1 MGRRKKADKEEV
13 LIDLVETRDNAQ
25 SFFEKNQF
33 QVLGGIALLAL
44 LVGGLTA
51 YFMMYKA
58 PRDSKAMAAMYK
70 AEQQFQRDSF
80 ALALENPGGGFD
92 GFLDIIDKYNGSK
105 AANLARYYAGVS
117 YLNLGMYDT
126 SIEYLEG
133 FSPAGSVLPITRLG
147 AIGDAYSEKNDFDT
161 AMSYYKKA
169 VSTGS
174 NDLLT
179 PYYLKKLALLS
190 QKQGNAEDANK
201 YFLQIKEDFP
211 NTEEGSA
218 ADKYLARFGS

>member
-1 MGRRKKADKEEV
+1 MGRRKKANQEEV
-13 LIDLVETRDNAQ
+13 LIDLVETRDQAQ

-33 QVLGGIALLAL
+33 KVLGAIAIGALLIGAIA
-44 LVGGLTA
+44 A
-51 YFMMYKA
+51 YFMMYKT
-58 PRDSKAMAAMYK
+58 PRNAKAMAAMYK

-92 GFLDIIDKYNGSK
+92 GFLDIIDNYNGTK
-105 AANLARYYAGVS
+105 AANLSRYYAGVS

-126 SIEYLEG
+126 AIEYLED
-133 FSPAGSVLPITRLG
+133 FSPAGTVLPITRLG

-169 VSTGS
+169 TSTGS
-174 NDLLT
+174 NDFLT

-190 QKQGNAEDANK
+190 EKQGSAEDAAK
-201 YFLQIKEDFP
+201 YFQQIKTEFP
-211 NTEEGSA
+211 DTEAGAA
-218 ADKYLARFGS
+218 ADKYLAKYGS